1 MEHSIFIILCISIIY
16 LIFKLIEQKVIL
28 KEVRPFKLLA
38 RDTLFTY
45 MSVVAGLF
53 LLQQFTGNLSESANQ
68 LFILTIL
75 IFN

>member
-1 MEHSIFIILCISIIY
+1 MEHSIFITALCISIIY

-53 LLQQFTGNLSESANQ
+53 LLQQFTGNLSESAQPVVYTNNPN
-68 LFILTIL
+68 F
-75 IFN
+75 